1 MAPALSGGG
10 DAGELRREALSKVP
24 GCEDGRAPIAVAPL
38 HGGTSNAAF
47 RVQTRLGSFVMRL
60 NEPEAAQL
68 GIDRAREAVL
78 HRTAATAGLAPTVVH
93 ADAAGRFLITE
104 LIAGDG
110 WSSRDMGDWQCLA
123 ELGAVL
129 RQLHALVPPGVSANA
144 NAAAQGVGP
153 FAERN
158 VADSSAQG
166 VAPFAAHNIADSSAQ
181 GVAPFAAHNIADSS
195 VQGAAARASPAGGE
209 RHSDFTVAPFS
220 LRSLLRHHAVR
231 AIDAN
236 PGEAGPLTD
245 LVSRAESIL
254 AASNA
259 GGARTPS
266 IIHNDLHHSNL
277 IGSGHR
283 LRLVDWE
290 YAAVADPLYD
300 LACLLA
306 YYPQAEPH
314 SAPLLEVTGLAVR
327 ASVDELT
334 DIAWVYVLLSYL
346 WYRTRGLLAPASSQD
361 REAEQA
367 LWQRLSA

>member
-68 GIDRAREAVL
+68 GVDRAREAAL
-78 HRTAATAGLAPTVVH
+78 HRAAAAAGLAPAVAY

-104 LIAGDG
+104 FMAGHG
-110 WSSRDMGDWQCLA
+110 WSPRDMGDWHCLA

-129 RQLHALVPPGVSANA
+129 GRLHALAPPAVSTDANLP
-144 NAAAQGVGP
+144 AQGVGAVSTNAHSFAQNAARPARSERAAREVGDERPLTPSSGASAARTSPDGGEAHSAFVVSP
-153 FAERN
+153 FAL
-158 VADSSAQG
+158 
-166 VAPFAAHNIADSSAQ
+166 AP
-181 GVAPFAAHNIADSS
+181 
-195 VQGAAARASPAGGE
+195 
-209 RHSDFTVAPFS
+209 
-220 LRSLLRHHAVR
+220 LLRHHAAR
-231 AIDAN
+231 AIEAN
-236 PGEAGPLTD
+236 PGEAEHLTD
-245 LVSRAESIL
+245 LVGRAESIL

-283 LRLVDWE
+283 LCLVDWE

-314 SAPLLEVTGLAVR
+314 SVRLLEVTGLAAG
-327 ASVDELT
+327 ASVDELA

-361 REAEQA
+361 REAELA
-367 LWQRLSA
+367 LRQRLGI